1 MDSIINDNINNDN
14 INNDNINNDNI
25 NNLDK
30 MDKIDFTTLLN
41 RNKIADDIKNILS
54 NFKIKNKNSIYISG
68 DNGCGKTT
76 FIKQILKSLNY
87 DIIYYDNTHIRNK
100 NFIEKISSNNLSKNN
115 VLSIFNNNPKKII
128 IVFDDIDNMNCG
140 DKNGLISLTKIIRE
154 KKTKRQKQE
163 LYTNIPVICINNNS
177 QDKKILELMKTSYNF
192 KLKSPSSDDMLNIL
206 NILTPKIFKYDENT
220 NNIIKKN
227 ILLFVNNNLYNLKKI
242 IFYYK
247 NDFIYKKFYITNT
260 NVIYHNNIDIKTI
273 TKTLLTKKEDYLFS
287 SNNILETDRTIIS
300 LLFHENILQLN
311 INLKCYIDILNNFVY
326 CDYIDRVI
334 FQKQIWQLNDI
345 NYLIKI
351 FYNNYILNIYNS
363 FNIDI
368 KNIIFTK
375 ILTKYS
381 SEYNNYIFIYNLL
394 QNLLIDKKDLLYL
407 FIFTLSQYSI
417 ENIENSPLYNFISK
431 LEFLRF
437 HKFIIK
443 LLNYN
448 KLYTSRINKSK
459 KNINNIN
466 IDNIDNIDNNIVN
479 DFNNIIE
486 NENIFIDNAI

>member
-1 MDSIINDNINNDN
+1 MDSIINDNINN
-14 INNDNINNDNI
+14 
-25 NNLDK
+25 LDK
-30 MDKIDFTTLLN
+30 MDFTPLLN
-41 RNKIADDIKNILS
+41 RDKISHDIKNILS

-76 FIKQILKSLNY
+76 FIKKILKSLNY
-87 DIIYYDNTHIRNK
+87 DIIYYDNTYIRNK

-115 VLSIFNNNPKKII
+115 VLSIFNNNPKQII

-154 KKTKRQKQE
+154 KKTKKQKQE

-192 KLKSPSSDDMLNIL
+192 KLPPPTNQEIL
-206 NILTPKIFKYDENT
+206 NILDILTPNIFKYDENT
-220 NNIIKKN
+220 NNIIKNN
-227 ILLFVNNNLYNLKKI
+227 ILLFINNNLYNLKKI
-242 IFYYK
+242 VFYYN
-247 NDFIYKKFYITNT
+247 NDFIYKKFYIINT
-260 NVIYHNNIDIKTI
+260 NNINTNNNIDIKTI
-273 TKTLLTKKEDYLFS
+273 TKTLLTKKEDYLLF

-311 INLKCYIDILNNFVY
+311 INLKCYIDILNNFIY

-351 FYNNYILNIYNS
+351 FYNNYILNTYNS
-363 FNIDI
+363 FNKDI

-407 FIFTLSQYSI
+407 FIFTLSQYNI
-417 ENIENSPLYNFISK
+417 ENIEQSPLYNFISK
-431 LEFLRF
+431 LEILRF

-448 KLYTSRINKSK
+448 KLYTYHINKSK
-459 KNINNIN
+459 KNINNI
-466 IDNIDNIDNNIVN
+466 DNIDNFDNLHNIDN
-479 DFNNIIE
+479 DLNNIIE
-486 NENIFIDNAI
+486 NGNMFIDNTIHNI

>member
-1 MDSIINDNINNDN
+1 M
-14 INNDNINNDNI
+14 
-25 NNLDK
+25 K
-30 MDKIDFTTLLN
+30 

-87 DIIYYDNTHIRNK
+87 DIIYYDNTYIRNK
-100 NFIEKISSNNLSKNN
+100 NFIEKISSNNLSRNN
-115 VLSIFNNNPKKII
+115 VLSIFNNNPKKLV

-154 KKTKRQKQE
+154 KKTKKQKQE

-192 KLKSPSSDDMLNIL
+192 KLTPPTNQDILNIL
-206 NILTPKIFKYDENT
+206 NIITPNIFKYDENT
-220 NNIIKKN
+220 NDIIKEN
-227 ILLFVNNNLYNLKKI
+227 ILLFTNYNLYNLKKI

-247 NDFIYKKFYITNT
+247 NDYIYKKFYISN
-260 NVIYHNNIDIKTI
+260 NNFQYHNNINIKNI
-273 TKTLLTKKEDYLFS
+273 TKTLLTKKEDYSFS

-311 INLKCYIDILNNFVY
+311 INLKCYIDILNNLVY

-351 FYNNYILNIYNS
+351 YYNNHILDKYNS
-363 FNIDI
+363 FNKDI

-381 SEYNNYIFIYNLL
+381 SEYNNYIFLYNLL
-394 QNLLIDKKDLLYL
+394 QKLLIDKKDLLYL
-407 FIFTLSQYSI
+407 FILTLSEY
-417 ENIENSPLYNFISK
+417 NIEDIEKSPLYNYISK

-443 LLNYN
+443 ILNYN
-448 KLYTSRINKSK
+448 YLY
-459 KNINNIN
+459 INNKNYKNNHNIIDNIYNIHN
-466 IDNIDNIDNNIVN
+466 IDNIDNIDIIEDTHHMSINNEYNSDYNNIDIYMDN
-479 DFNNIIE
+479 NLYDTNNIIS
-486 NENIFIDNAI
+486 